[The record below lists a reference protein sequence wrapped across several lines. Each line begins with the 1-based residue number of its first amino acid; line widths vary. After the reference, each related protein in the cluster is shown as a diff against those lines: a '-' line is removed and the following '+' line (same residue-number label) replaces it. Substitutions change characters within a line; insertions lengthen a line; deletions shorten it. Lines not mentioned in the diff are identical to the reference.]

1 MMILLMMFLIM
12 IKGPGYQIELHKGA
26 LHQARS
32 STHPN
37 TTLHGTV
44 VVVYRHVRAP
54 GPCNGQISRN
64 LLCVEL
70 QTWKNLRFMVCSA
83 CFPTKNLPSPN
94 ACARGFS
101 WFFSTF
107 LPHFCHLFPDSK
119 GFPMF
124 SPRQKRHR
132 ASEALAADMA
142 CCRPPGM
149 ASDKLQPLTC
159 EASAVKR
166 WEKCQEK
173 WHEVMKLLRFVLV
186 LTMFFKW
193 FLLLMSIL

>member
-1 MMILLMMFLIM
+1 MKQLKNPMAHLNRLWTLKKGHFPKDLVSASVMMMILLMMLLIM
-12 IKGPGYQIELHKGA
+12 IKGPGYQIKLNKGA

-94 ACARGFS
+94 VCARVFHG
-101 WFFSTF
+101 FSTF
-107 LPHFCHLFPDSK
+107 LPHFCHLFPWRFQWFSR
-119 GFPMF
+119 FP
-124 SPRQKRHR
+124 R
-132 ASEALAADMA
+132 ARRS
-142 CCRPPGM
+142 
-149 ASDKLQPLTC
+149 
-159 EASAVKR
+159 
-166 WEKCQEK
+166 
-173 WHEVMKLLRFVLV
+173 
-186 LTMFFKW
+186 TM
-193 FLLLMSIL
+193 L